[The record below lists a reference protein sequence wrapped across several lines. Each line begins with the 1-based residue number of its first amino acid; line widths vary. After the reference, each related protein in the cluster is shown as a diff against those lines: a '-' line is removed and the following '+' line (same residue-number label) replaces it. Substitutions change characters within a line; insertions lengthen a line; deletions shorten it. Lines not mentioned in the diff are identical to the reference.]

1 MIIVLTGA
9 TGSGKSRLAIDLAKR
24 IDGEIINGD
33 AFQVYKGIEIA
44 TAAPTEEEKREVP
57 HHLFSFLECDDGYDI
72 SRYQKDLRAKLDEV
86 LSRNKTPIIVGG
98 SGLYLRSA
106 LYDYDLSTDTTH
118 VDMSE
123 YEKLNNTELHAV
135 LEKLDP
141 EEAKKIHENN
151 RRRVL
156 RSIEVCIANNG
167 PKTDMIKA
175 QAHQPIYED
184 CLFFEL
190 KRNREDLYPHV
201 EKRID
206 EMVKSGMVEQT
217 ISMIKQYGKDAP
229 AFKAIGIKE
238 FFPYVDGTSS
248 LDECIVTIKTNT
260 RHYVKRQ
267 ETFFRHQFKL
277 IEISSVEDVLNAFEN
292 YHKDGGTK

>member
-72 SRYQKDLRAKLDEV
+72 SRYQKDLRSKLDEV

-106 LYDYDLSTDTTH
+106 LYDYDLSTDTSS
-118 VDMSE
+118 VDMSS
-123 YEKLNNTELHAV
+123 YEKMDNRELHDV

-156 RSIEVCIANNG
+156 RSIEVCLANNG
-167 PKTDMIKA
+167 PKTEMIKA
-175 QAHQPIYED
+175 QTHEPIYKD

-190 KRNREDLYPHV
+190 KRDREQLYPHV

-206 EMVKSGMVEQT
+206 EMVRTGMVEQT
-217 ISMIKQYGKDAP
+217 VAMIKKYGKDAP

-238 FFPYVDGTSS
+238 FFPYVDGTAS
-248 LDECIVTIKTNT
+248 LEDCITTIKTNT

-267 ETFFRHQFKL
+267 ETFFRHQFNL
-277 IEISSVEDVLNAFEN
+277 IEISGVEDILKTIEN
-292 YHKDGGTK
+292 YSKVGGSK